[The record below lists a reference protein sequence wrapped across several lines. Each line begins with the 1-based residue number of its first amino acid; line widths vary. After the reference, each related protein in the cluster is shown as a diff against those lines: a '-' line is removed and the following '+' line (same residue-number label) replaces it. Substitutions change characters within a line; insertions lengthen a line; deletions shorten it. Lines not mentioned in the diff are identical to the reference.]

1 MATMNPNQIR
11 SLPGFSPEEIDPQVV
26 VAAYLLHR
34 MAALPKEAIG
44 DLASLA
50 TELAECANEDEL
62 RGIVTTIKEIL
73 FPELLGEMMEEN
85 SEELNDENLSKYGKM
100 VGETIRRLR
109 IAKNWTQEVLA
120 ASADLSQEHV
130 SRLETGTY
138 SPSRKTIEKLAKAL
152 SVQVRDIDP
161 TAD

>member
-11 SLPGFSPEEIDPQVV
+11 SWPGFSPEEIDPQHVV
-26 VAAYLLHR
+26 VAYLLQR
-34 MAALPKEAIG
+34 MAALPNEAIG

-50 TELAECANEDEL
+50 TELADCENQDDF

-73 FPELLGEMMEEN
+73 FPELLGEMKEEN
-85 SEELNDENLSKYGKM
+85 SEELNDEGLTKYGKM

-109 IAKNWTQEVLA
+109 NEKDWTQEELA
-120 ASADLSQEHV
+120 VRADLSQEHV

-138 SPSRKTIEKLAKAL
+138 SPSRKTIEKLAMAF